1 MIFSG
6 DETLTEEPE
15 TCKLCKAEF
24 SSGEMVVKHFILEH
38 ELKRIPASFGNT
50 LTCPYCKD
58 QYTSKHLSRH
68 CHRKHQP
75 EIQRDRLL
83 LTNSDSSN
91 SKGKRKSAEETNK
104 KIVEST
110 NMDDMVNKERDAVRK
125 AESRSKETIEESKDR
140 KDAVKISKVIKNV
153 FDNDEEKKMEEKKKD
168 TERKAKEW
176 SHKAEEAKAKRIAF
190 IGARFKLKR
199 SKESEEQKQKRLKA
213 DAEHVMK
220 HRKNMTDQR
229 KNEILE
235 ERRKQYRGDHSSS
248 DDSQDDKDPDLG
260 TSDRVTKSSS
270 YESMLKYF
278 FKLGQGSMYFKP
290 ISSIQNDLLLDI
302 TYGQSWTGAKAVLS
316 SLQIGSYKVDTNE
329 PIYFTDQAIFFR
341 APMVTYVRNL
351 RTLILLP
358 KYLEDITM
366 CFDSDP
372 ALLFITPNANACK
385 IICKDLN
392 MKQDIKKIYLDKN
405 AADDTMKCICMA
417 IPNVPIT
424 LIEILYEYYG
434 SVVKEIC
441 PQEARH
447 LMEKCSQ
454 TNVQAKFQK
463 SLNKCLLLEEDESDS
478 DFASKLSFQLLLAKP
493 ILKIRMGETSGN
505 IQALQKVY
513 RKCLAEEGISAI
525 YSEISIGTFK
535 WNNETLGRH
544 EYPQNKVF
552 FKRDVIYFNSPYLT
566 DPSMFCTI
574 FLLNSDVTKIEIYVK
589 EKLNDESANWDED
602 YLPRSWEEDIAFVF
616 FTLTQNACR
625 RIREDLHMNAKFL
638 GIHFDSSSVDDI
650 SYTKI
655 GMQFQQRFQDCQ
667 ESSRFI
673 LKFLQAN
680 YPKVTFVLSEIDA
693 DKKIKDHL
701 NPAKYNNL
709 KMLQNHKL
717 GSGSIKHTKIQGLY
731 QQIFATEFQSN
742 LVNSMCIGSYAMH
755 CSITLYMNK
764 ETFYFVAPMITDTS
778 KGFAIFVPFEDII
791 SADVYATEVYGRSM
805 AYLFLKLNTSA
816 CERICDDLNLNFK
829 SKRIFFNSSAN
840 DVTMQKI
847 TMCFSN
853 TKGME
858 AFSSISKHLSS
869 KTKVNQMDDL
879 TGWMSIH
886 KYAPGHCQTYNRLML
901 DKCPVEYIEKPHCE
915 KTCYRHYPNVRIQ
928 DHPLNS
934 TKPSINS
941 PPTGNWKDSQ
951 CQSHCHHNHV
961 TWDVL
966 CPLCK
971 DSVGHYT
978 YPTAHLDHFLRFHQG
993 YVPGLFAMKFLKC
1006 ISCPAYECDWKGH
1019 FTKLEHHMKHCEI
1032 VQWTFGFQI
1041 KITLVSASYQRN
1053 EKGMSLYEQEQCQCP
1068 TDDICNLI
1076 DPEKLNSFTNVWKEL
1091 EKLFPNCNDVYEKV
1105 SYAQN
1110 LIGNYK
1116 EKKKITGMELFKKA
1130 YQMIKVNH
1138 CPETSLN
1145 TSFDNLEIK
1154 TSHEGI

>member
-1 MIFSG
+1 MLI
-6 DETLTEEPE
+6 
-15 TCKLCKAEF
+15 
-24 SSGEMVVKHFILEH
+24 KHYILEH
-38 ELKRIPASFGNT
+38 ELKSVPSIFGKV
-50 LTCPYCKD
+50 LLCPYCKE
-58 QYTSKHLSRH
+58 QFPFQNLSRH
-68 CHRKHQP
+68 CHRKHKS
-75 EIQRDRLL
+75 EIQRDRSL
-83 LTNSDSSN
+83 LTNCDASI
-91 SKGKRKSAEETNK
+91 SKGKRRSAVETNK
-104 KIVEST
+104 KIVDST
-110 NMDDMVNKERDAVRK
+110 KMDDLVNREIDAVRK
-125 AESRSKETIEESKDR
+125 AESRSKETSEESKDR
-140 KDAVKISKVIKNV
+140 KDAANISKIIKKVID
-153 FDNDEEKKMEEKKKD
+153 FDEDKKTEEQRKD
-168 TERKAKEW
+168 SERKAKER
-176 SHKAEEAKAKRIAF
+176 SQESDKTKAKRIAS
-190 IGARFKLKR
+190 IGARSKLKR

-213 DAEHVMK
+213 AAGHVMK
-220 HRKNMTDQR
+220 HRNNMTEQR

-235 ERRKQYRGDHSSS
+235 ERRKQYRGGDSSS

-260 TSDRVTKSSS
+260 ISDRVTKSSS

-302 TYGQSWTGAKAVLS
+302 TYGQSWTGAKAVSS
-316 SLQIGSYKVDTNE
+316 SLQIGSYKVNTNE
-329 PIYFTDQAIFFR
+329 PIYFTSQAIFFR
-341 APMVTYVRNL
+341 APMVTYVRNM

-358 KYLEDITM
+358 KHLEDITM
-366 CFDSDP
+366 CLESDP
-372 ALLFITPNANACK
+372 TLLFITPNANVCK

-392 MKQDIKKIYLDKN
+392 LKSDAKRIFLDKN
-405 AADDTMKCICMA
+405 ASDHTMKCICMA

-434 SVVKEIC
+434 SVVKEIS

-493 ILKIRMGETSGN
+493 ILKIRMGETSGK

-513 RKCLAEEGISAI
+513 RKCLAEEGIHAI
-525 YSEISIGTFK
+525 YSEISIGTFN

-566 DPSMFCTI
+566 NPSMFCTI
-574 FLLNSDVTKIEIYVK
+574 FLLPSDVTKIEIYVK

-638 GIHFDSSSVDDI
+638 GIHFDSCSVDDI

-655 GMQFQQRFQDCQ
+655 GMKFQQRFQDCQ
-667 ESSRFI
+667 GSSRFI

-693 DKKIKDHL
+693 DKKIQDHL
-701 NPAKYNNL
+701 NSAKYNNL

-717 GSGSIKHTKIQGLY
+717 GSGSIKHTKIEGLY
-731 QQIFATEFQSN
+731 QEIFGTEFQSD

-755 CSITLYMNK
+755 CSIRLYMNK

-778 KGFAIFVPFEDII
+778 KGFAIFVPFEEIS
-791 SADVYATEVYGRSM
+791 SADTYETDVYGRSM

-816 CERICDDLNLNFK
+816 CERICNDLNLNFK
-829 SKRIFFNSSAN
+829 SKRIFFNSCAN
-840 DVTMQKI
+840 DVTMQRI

-853 TKGME
+853 TKVKE

-879 TGWMSIH
+879 TGWKSIH
-886 KYAPGHCQTYNRLML
+886 SYAPGHCQNYNRLML
-901 DKCPVEYIEKPHCE
+901 DKCPVEYFEKPHCE

-951 CQSHCHHNHV
+951 CKSHCNHNHV

-978 YPTAHLDHFLRFHQG
+978 YPTTHLYHFLRFHQG
-993 YVPGLFAMKFLKC
+993 YVPVLFAVKFLKC

-1019 FTKLEHHMKHCEI
+1019 FTKLEHHMKHCDI
-1032 VQWTFGFQI
+1032 VQWTFDFPI
-1041 KITLVSASYQRN
+1041 KITLVSACYERN
-1053 EKGMSLYEQEQCQCP
+1053 EKGMSFHEQEQCQCP
-1068 TDDICNLI
+1068 TDDVCNLI
-1076 DPEKLNSFTNVWKEL
+1076 DPEKVNSFTKVCDEL
-1091 EKLFPNCNDVYEKV
+1091 DKLFPNCNNVYEKV
-1105 SYAQN
+1105 SYAKN

-1116 EKKKITGMELFKKA
+1116 SKKDITGMELFKKA
-1130 YQMIKVNH
+1130 YQMIKVSH
-1138 CPETSLN
+1138 CPENSLN
-1145 TSFDNLEIK
+1145 TSFESLEIK
-1154 TSHEGI
+1154 TSHEGL

>member
-6 DETLTEEPE
+6 DETLIEEPE

-68 CHRKHQP
+68 CHRKHQS
-75 EIQRDRLL
+75 EIQRDRLQI
-83 LTNSDSSN
+83 TNCDPAI
-91 SKGKRKSAEETNK
+91 SKSKRKSAWKTNK
-104 KIVEST
+104 KIVDST
-110 NMDDMVNKERDAVRK
+110 KMDDLVNREKDAVRK

-140 KDAVKISKVIKNV
+140 KDATNISKIIKKV
-153 FDNDEEKKMEEKKKD
+153 TEFDEDKKTEEQRKD
-168 TERKAKEW
+168 SERKAKER
-176 SHKAEEAKAKRIAF
+176 SQESDKTKAKRIES

-213 DAEHVMK
+213 AAEHVMK
-220 HRKNMTDQR
+220 HRTNMSDQR

-248 DDSQDDKDPDLG
+248 DDSQDDKDPEG

-270 YESMLKYF
+270 FESMLKYF

-302 TYGQSWTGAKAVLS
+302 TYGQSWTGAKAVSS

-392 MKQDIKKIYLDKN
+392 MKQDIRKIYLDNN
-405 AADDTMKCICMA
+405 AADHTMKCICMA

-434 SVVKEIC
+434 SIVKEIS

-463 SLNKCLLLEEDESDS
+463 CLNKCLFLEEDESDS

-493 ILKIRMGETSGN
+493 ILKIKMGETSGK

-525 YSEISIGTFK
+525 YSEISIGTFN

-574 FLLNSDVTKIEIYVK
+574 FMLPSDVTKIEIYVE
-589 EKLNDESANWDED
+589 EKLNDESSNWDED
-602 YLPRSWEEDIAFVF
+602 YMPRSWEEDIAFVF

-638 GIHFDSSSVDDI
+638 GIHFDSLSVDNI

-655 GMQFQQRFQDCQ
+655 GMKFQQRFQDCQ
-667 ESSRFI
+667 GSSRFI

-680 YPKVTFVLSEIDA
+680 YSKVSFVLSEIDA
-693 DKKIKDHL
+693 EKNIKDHL
-701 NPAKYNNL
+701 NPSKYNTL

-717 GSGSIKHTKIQGLY
+717 GSASIKHTKIKGLY
-731 QQIFATEFQSN
+731 QEIFGTEFQSY
-742 LVNSMCIGSYAMH
+742 LVDSMCIGSYAMH
-755 CSITLYMNK
+755 CSISLYMNK

-791 SADVYATEVYGRSM
+791 SADAYATEVYGRSM

-816 CERICDDLNLNFK
+816 CERICNDLNLNFR
-829 SKRIFFNSSAN
+829 SKRIFINSSVN
-840 DVTMQKI
+840 DVSMQI

-853 TKGME
+853 TKE
-858 AFSSISKHLSS
+858 KKAFSSISKHLSS
-869 KTKVNQMDDL
+869 KTKVNQLDDL
-879 TGWMSIH
+879 TGWRSIH
-886 KYAPGHCQTYNRLML
+886 SYAPSHCQTYNRLMF
-901 DKCPVEYIEKPHCE
+901 DKCPVEYSEKPHCE

-934 TKPSINS
+934 TKSSINS

-951 CQSHCHHNHV
+951 CESHCHHNHV

-993 YVPGLFAMKFLKC
+993 YVPVSFAMKFLKC

-1041 KITLVSASYQRN
+1041 KITLVSACYQRN

-1105 SYAQN
+1105 SYAEN

-1116 EKKKITGMELFKKA
+1116 NKKNITGMELFKKA

-1154 TSHEGI
+1154 TSHEGR